1 MLFRSAATGI
11 WTFPIQS
18 VSQSEGGFE
27 LVHQSVVV
35 MPHWIVTPDA
45 DGIWKVT
52 MRLDLG
58 RYSNRGTAAADRLVA
73 VTSRTG

>member
-1 MLFRSAATGI
+1 VAGI

-35 MPHWIVTPDA
+35 MPHWLVTPDA
-45 DGIWKVT
+45 DGAWKVT
-52 MRLDLG
+52 MRLDLE
-58 RYSNRGTAAADRLVA
+58 RFSRRGVGAADRLEA
-73 VTSRTG
+73 VPG